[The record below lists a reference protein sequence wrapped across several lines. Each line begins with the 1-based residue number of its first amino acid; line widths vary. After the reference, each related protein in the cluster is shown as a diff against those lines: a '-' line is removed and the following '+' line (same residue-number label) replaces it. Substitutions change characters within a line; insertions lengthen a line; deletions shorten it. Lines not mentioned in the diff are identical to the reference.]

1 MIIQDKFQNV
11 RKSQYVFQC
20 VASSDSTADKYLIFI
35 QLKVHRIVDPLK
47 IEVSKEAVVH
57 PVPFA

>member
-1 MIIQDKFQNV
+1 MIIQDKLKNV
-11 RKSQYVFQC
+11 RKSRYVFLF
-20 VASSDSTADKYLIFI
+20 VTSSDNTAEKYLFI

-47 IEVSKEAVVH
+47 IEVSEEAVVH